1 MENKQNTAVGYLRVS
16 GRAQLDGGGFGRQK
30 DAIGRLAASL
40 GLKVLAWFEEEA
52 VSGTTSEEERPA
64 FQEMLEAL
72 MANGC
77 RTIIVESLDRL
88 AREYG
93 IQEQLLVYLSSKGV
107 SLIAANTGEDV
118 SAAITADP
126 MEKALIQMQGI
137 FAELERSILVGKLRK
152 ARERK
157 RREAGKCE
165 GRPVYGSLP
174 GEAEVL
180 ELIRRLNR
188 KPRGGRRPSFQRIAD
203 ALNAEGVLTRYSRKP
218 WDRGTVRAIVQRQG
232 WRATD

>member
-1 MENKQNTAVGYLRVS
+1 MDMQSSAVGYMRVS
-16 GRAQLDGGGFGRQK
+16 GRAQLEGDGFARQR
-30 DAIGRLAASL
+30 DAIRQYASAHGLRLL
-40 GLKVLAWFEEEA
+40 EWFEERA
-52 VSGTTSEEERPA
+52 VSGTKSEVERPA
-64 FQEMLEAL
+64 FQEMLGSL

-88 AREYG
+88 AREYRM
-93 IQEQLLVYLSSKGV
+93 QEQLLVYLSSKGV

-118 SAAITADP
+118 SATITADP